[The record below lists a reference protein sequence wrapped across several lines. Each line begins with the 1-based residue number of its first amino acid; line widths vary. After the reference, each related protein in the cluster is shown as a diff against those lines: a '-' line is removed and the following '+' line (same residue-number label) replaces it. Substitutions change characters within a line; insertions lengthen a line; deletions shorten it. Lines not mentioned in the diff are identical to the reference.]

1 MIGDVVFTTPIPRA
15 LKRTLPQARLTYL
28 VEPAAAPV
36 VTGNPH
42 LDEVI
47 VVPRTSGL
55 KRLVGDVALARRL
68 RAERFDVV
76 LDLHGGPRSSWL
88 TWATRAP
95 QRIGYDIQGR
105 GWQYTRQVHRPRQ
118 LQPRHSVV
126 NQWDLLQAIE
136 GWPGAAPDP
145 ARDAVEMPVDRSA
158 DKRVAERL
166 RAAGVGGR
174 DAVVVV
180 HVSAGNPFRRWPEP
194 AFARVV
200 AAIAGADDGRRIIL
214 SSGPSDRLAA
224 DRIAATA
231 RALLGPRFANR
242 VLDFGDVNLPEL
254 RALIARSALFI
265 GGDSGPLHIAA
276 TTATPI
282 VGIYGPTLPA
292 RSAPWRD
299 PQAVTE
305 SVEVEGLPCRPCEQ
319 RTCEPGDFRCLTT
332 IDSETVIAAAERAL
346 RAAARWTPA
355 KAHVS

>member
-15 LKRTLPQARLTYL
+15 LRRVFPDARLTYL

-36 VTGNPH
+36 VEGNPH
-42 LDEVI
+42 LDDVI
-47 VVPRTSGL
+47 VVPRTRGL
-55 KRLVGDVALARRL
+55 KRVLDDLALARRL
-68 RAERFDVV
+68 RARRFDVV

-88 TWATRAP
+88 TWATGAP
-95 QRIGYDIQGR
+95 QRIGYDVHGR
-105 GWQYTRQVHRPRQ
+105 AWQYTRRVHRPRQ

-136 GWPGAAPDP
+136 GWPAGAPDP
-145 ARDAVEMPVDRSA
+145 ARDAVEMPVDRAA
-158 DKRVAERL
+158 DQRIAERL
-166 RAAGVGGR
+166 RAAGVADR
-174 DAVVVV
+174 HAIVVL
-180 HVSAGNPFRRWPEP
+180 HVSAGNPFRRWPEA
-194 AFARVV
+194 AFARV
-200 AAIAGADDGRRIIL
+200 AADLASADEGRRLIL

-224 DRIAATA
+224 DRIAASA
-231 RALLGPRFANR
+231 RARLGPMLADR
-242 VLDFGDVNLPEL
+242 VLDFGDINLPEL
-254 RALIARSALFI
+254 RALIGRSALFI
-265 GGDSGPLHIAA
+265 GGDTGPLHIAA
-276 TTATPI
+276 TTTTPV
-282 VGIYGPTLPA
+282 VGVYGPTLPA

-319 RTCEPGDFRCLTT
+319 RTCEPGDFRCLTR